1 MIESGRSRF
10 GAVLYRTTELFEALR
25 PLGLDTLPDAAAF
38 DPSPEEEGRAA
49 RAPAAGGRRARTGL
63 SVARLRAARGDARAL
78 APLSRSRAAAGRIAL
93 TFDDG
98 PDPDATPAI
107 LAALDRADARAT
119 FFLVGEQLL
128 VHHELG
134 RAVAEAGHDVALH
147 GFRHVEHDEL
157 EDPREDLLRGLD
169 AIESATGV
177 RPRLCRPPYGRFS
190 QASFATC
197 EQLEL
202 EPVYWSAW
210 GMDWEPLRPDR

>member
-1 MIESGRSRF
+1 MPGYGQIVETVERWRRF
-10 GAVLYRTTELFEALR
+10 PARERVEA
-25 PLGLDTLPDAAAF
+25 G
-38 DPSPEEEGRAA
+38 
-49 RAPAAGGRRARTGL
+49 
-63 SVARLRAARGDARAL
+63 V
-78 APLSRSRAAAGRIAL
+78 AL

-98 PDPDATPAI
+98 PDPDATPAV
-107 LAALDRADARAT
+107 LDALDRAGARAT

-134 RAVAEAGHDVALH
+134 RAVAEAGHEVALH

-169 AIESATGV
+169 AIESATGS

-190 QASFATC
+190 EASYAACT
-197 EQLEL
+197 ELEL

-210 GMDWEPLRPDR
+210 GMDWEPLPADRIADLVSRDLADGAILLLHDSARYAPRPSAQPTAEAIAAIVAEVRERGLELTGLEGE

>member
-1 MIESGRSRF
+1 VPGF
-10 GAVLYRTTELFEALR
+10 GQLA
-25 PLGLDTLPDAAAF
+25 DTLERWRRFPGRERVDA
-38 DPSPEEEGRAA
+38 G
-49 RAPAAGGRRARTGL
+49 
-63 SVARLRAARGDARAL
+63 V
-78 APLSRSRAAAGRIAL
+78 AL

-98 PDPDATPAI
+98 PDPDATPAVLEI
-107 LAALDRADARAT
+107 LEREEARAT

-134 RAVAEAGHDVALH
+134 RAVAAAGHDVALH
-147 GFRHVEHDEL
+147 GFRHVEHEEL

-190 QASFATC
+190 EASFAACTA
-197 EQLEL
+197 LEL

-210 GMDWEPLRPDR
+210 GMDWEPLPPDRIAELATRDLDEGAIVLLHDSPRYAPRPSAAPTAEALAEILAAMRERGLAPTAL

>member
-1 MIESGRSRF
+1 VPGFGQLAETVERWRRFPGRERIEDG
-10 GAVLYRTTELFEALR
+10 V
-25 PLGLDTLPDAAAF
+25 
-38 DPSPEEEGRAA
+38 
-49 RAPAAGGRRARTGL
+49 
-63 SVARLRAARGDARAL
+63 
-78 APLSRSRAAAGRIAL
+78 AL

-98 PDPDATPAI
+98 PDPDATPAV
-107 LAALDRADARAT
+107 LDALERSGVRAT

-134 RAVAEAGHDVALH
+134 GAVAEAGHDVALH
-147 GFRHVEHDEL
+147 GFHHVDHDEL

-190 QASFATC
+190 EASFTAC
-197 EQLEL
+197 RELEL

-210 GMDWEPLRPDR
+210 GMDWEPLAAERIAELVTRDLDAGAIVLLHDSPRYAARPSAAPTADALGAIATELRVRELEARGL